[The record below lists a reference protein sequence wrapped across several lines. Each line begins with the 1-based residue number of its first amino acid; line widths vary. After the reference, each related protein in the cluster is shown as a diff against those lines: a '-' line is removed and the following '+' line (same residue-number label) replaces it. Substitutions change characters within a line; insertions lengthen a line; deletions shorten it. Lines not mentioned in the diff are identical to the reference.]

1 VDELEWTSSI
11 SDVSC
16 LRVLGLCV
24 DAVNDLQEGHFHNYL
39 QVNLILMTY
48 VKRLAYKAIGLSTG
62 AGPYGLPVGLPVGIP
77 AKTLTCRSR
86 LPVAAGP

>member
-39 QVNLILMTY
+39 QVDLILMTY
-48 VKRLAYKAIGLSTG
+48 VKRLAYKAICIVNVLLASWRGG
-62 AGPYGLPVGLPVGIP
+62 Y
-77 AKTLTCRSR
+77 KSR
-86 LPVAAGP
+86 HTHTEEEFNTACEK